1 MAPTSGGQ
9 YHWVSEFSPRSI
21 QKPLSYFS
29 GWMST
34 LSWVAGTAGASFML
48 GLLTTSIL
56 VAYRPSYSPERY
68 QTTLF
73 AFASALIQVLANTV
87 CASQLPRF
95 QKLMMIPHGLGWI
108 PVLIVLWTLAPHG
121 RAKDVFTTFSSNGGW
136 GDMGLSVMV
145 GQITSVYFL
154 ICGSSYQHARL
165 LRDQLTKAGSDSA
178 AHLSEEVKDA
188 ATSIPRAMIW
198 SFFLNGILGFAMLI
212 TLLFCIPDISIIL
225 DPELN
230 PSGFPVV
237 YVFQQASYYG
247 SVPLLVILQITVIA
261 GAIDSNCSTSRQIF
275 AFARD
280 GGLPFKSVLTM
291 VSSGTRIG
299 LVTSPC

>member
-1 MAPTSGGQ
+1 MGSGAAVSQLGIWSITASIKHLHPPSANTAGLINGGLAGLFWSYVWTFVGFIFIVASLAEMSSMAPTSGGQ

-154 ICGSSYQHARL
+154 ICGSSY
-165 LRDQLTKAGSDSA
+165 
-178 AHLSEEVKDA
+178 
-188 ATSIPRAMIW
+188 
-198 SFFLNGILGFAMLI
+198 
-212 TLLFCIPDISIIL
+212 
-225 DPELN
+225 
-230 PSGFPVV
+230 
-237 YVFQQASYYG
+237 
-247 SVPLLVILQITVIA
+247 
-261 GAIDSNCSTSRQIF
+261 
-275 AFARD
+275 
-280 GGLPFKSVLTM
+280 
-291 VSSGTRIG
+291 
-299 LVTSPC
+299 